1 MPTLAT
7 KNLTKK
13 FDGVK
18 ALDGVSLAFPAG
30 KVIGLV
36 GPNGSGKSTLINLLT
51 GVLKSDGGEI
61 GIDGVRLG
69 RFFAWDAATYGITRT
84 FQEVR
89 LFNQIT
95 VLDNLLLTLTERNVF
110 AGLFEKHQAWHLEK
124 AKELLEAVE
133 LWEKRNENA
142 GDLSYGQRKL
152 LEVLR
157 AFAMDAKILFLD
169 EPFAGLSPRMIPV
182 VKKLISELRAAGK
195 TAVLVEHNL
204 QLIRELCDHVFVLDS
219 GVLIAEGRPE
229 EVFARQKVID
239 AYIGK

>member
-61 GIDGVRLG
+61 GIDRVRLG
-69 RFFAWDAATYGITRT
+69 RFFASDVATYGITRT
-84 FQEVR
+84 FQEGR
-89 LFNQIT
+89 LFNQMT
-95 VLDNLLLTLTERNVF
+95 VLDNTLLTLTERNVF
-110 AGLFEKHQAWHLEK
+110 AGLFEKHKTWHLEK

-142 GDLSYGQRKL
+142 GNLSYGQRKL

-182 VKKLISELRAAGK
+182 VKKLIGELRAAGK

-229 EVFARQKVID
+229 EVFARQKVVD

>member
-1 MPTLAT
+1 MPILAT

-18 ALDGVSLAFPAG
+18 ALDGATLSFESG
-30 KVIGLV
+30 KIIGLV

-61 GIDGVRLG
+61 GIDRVRLG
-69 RFFAWDAATYGITRT
+69 RFFASDVATYGITRT

-142 GDLSYGQRKL
+142 GNLSYGQRKL

-182 VKKLISELRAAGK
+182 VKKLIGELRAAGK

-229 EVFARQKVID
+229 EVFARQKVVD

>member
-1 MPTLAT
+1 MPILAT

-18 ALDGVSLAFPAG
+18 ALDGATLSFESG
-30 KVIGLV
+30 KIIGLV

-61 GIDGVRLG
+61 GIDRVRLG
-69 RFFAWDAATYGITRT
+69 RFFASDVATYGITRT

-89 LFNQIT
+89 LFNQMT
-95 VLDNLLLTLTERNVF
+95 VLDNTLLTLTERNVF

-142 GDLSYGQRKL
+142 GNLSYGQRKL

-229 EVFARQKVID
+229 EVFARQKVVD